1 VTGKVFI
8 DTFGVFAEFEA
19 NLRRER
25 RLEGD
30 HAAKAGGVYK
40 GRKRSTDA
48 GKVFALAGDGSARW
62 RSSTDWRWP
71 GKCLLSARSAG
82 GSHLGKRGWQ

>member
-1 VTGKVFI
+1 VTGKVMV
-8 DTFGVFAEFEA
+8 DTFGVFAEFEV

-40 GRKRSTDA
+40 GRKQSADA
-48 GKVFALAGDGSARW
+48 GKVFALVGDGSARW
-62 RSSTDWRWP
+62 RSPTD
-71 GKCLLSARSAG
+71 
-82 GSHLGKRGWQ
+82 